1 MKNTQVPL
9 KNSLMLF
16 LTAEKKAGFITACY
30 IVIVPI
36 LGLFIK
42 K

>member
-16 LTAEKKAGFITACY
+16 LTAEEKKQASSPHVT
-30 IVIVPI
+30 
-36 LGLFIK
+36 L
-42 K
+42 